1 MTGNTLSH
9 FPTPSPTASTR
20 AQLEAALADLSRAV
34 QDVTAISFT
43 VQHLQ
48 AQLLREQ
55 SEERRNQQT
64 QGGRLAYRVAEIAE
78 ATGMSED
85 TIRRAIDRAELP
97 AHRVGGVLVAMVAD
111 VVEWLERGELV
122 RAERG

>member
-1 MTGNTLSH
+1 MSGNTLSH

-20 AQLEAALADLSRAV
+20 AQLETALADLSRAV

-55 SEERRNQQT
+55 SAERRNQQG

-85 TIRRAIDRAELP
+85 TVRRAIDRAELP
-97 AHRVGGVLVAMVAD
+97 ARRVAGVLVALVAD

-122 RAERG
+122 RAEGR